1 MTQQLQLPVLDRL
14 LRLSL
19 VWAPS
24 GQALVSPSVI
34 AARIQHLSGP
44 LILPSSFRV
53 LASSRHRTNLQPRG
67 HRGLAYDQGSEASWH

>member
-1 MTQQLQLPVLDRL
+1 MQQLQLPTLDRL

-24 GQALVSPSVI
+24 GQAWVLPSVI
-34 AARIQHLSGP
+34 AARIQHRSGP
-44 LILPSSFRV
+44 LILPNSFQV
-53 LASSRHRTNLQPRG
+53 LVSNRRRTNLQPRE